1 VHPGITRTPMTE
13 ATNPAVDAV
22 RDQVLAVQPIPRMG
36 EPEEVARL
44 VVFLAS
50 EEAGFSTGSEFV
62 ADGGAVT
69 GQARRAP
76 VPAGR

>member
-1 VHPGITRTPMTE
+1 MSSGITRTPMTE

-50 EEAGFSTGSEFV
+50 EEASFSTGAEFV
-62 ADGGAVT
+62 VDGGAVT
-69 GQARRAP
+69 GQVRRGPAP
-76 VPAGR
+76 SDR